1 MSYTELL
8 TNLRPDFSSD
18 DMKSVQGYYVFYQK
32 YQEQVSENLR
42 RILLQ
47 HPIFEPILKQQDL
60 ETQLKEEQLSNDL
73 QKAAIMKGEWEPYT
87 RHLMMQGAAY
97 GQMGL
102 EFNDW
107 YSVVKLFRECLQP
120 YLINDYGKNI
130 QQLLLILNGLDK
142 FLDYTMSSIA
152 AAYMRAKNNRVLE
165 EKAKTQAALEEL
177 QSIQERFR
185 LAIEGSS
192 AGIWDWDIR
201 TNEVFYAPRFKA
213 QLDYE
218 EHEFVNQFDSF
229 ANALHPRDKKY
240 VFEKINATLENDD
253 PYDVIYRLK
262 TKKRGYRWFLA
273 RGKVLRDE
281 EGKAYRMAGSIADIT
296 NAKKAEEE
304 VKKLNASLEQKVK
317 QRTTDLQQTNEELES
332 FSYTVSHDL
341 RAPLRAIDGFSKVLV
356 SKLDGKLE
364 PDQLHYLEVIIENVG
379 KMGNLI
385 DDLLAFS
392 RMSRR
397 EKREVTFDTNQL
409 VSEVFND
416 LMQIETGG
424 KTALKL
430 DKHLPPMFAD
440 RDMMKH
446 VFANL
451 LGNAIKFSG
460 TREEPLIEVG
470 YLSDQEDLVYFVK
483 DNGVGFDM
491 TYAKKLFGIFQ
502 RLHSEDE
509 FEGTGVGL
517 AIVQRIIH
525 RHGGKVWAQSE
536 EGKGAIFYFSLKKN
550 EKQND
555 KG

>member
-1 MSYTELL
+1 FQKHQKQVTE
-8 TNLRPDFSSD
+8 D
-18 DMKSVQGYYVFYQK
+18 
-32 YQEQVSENLR
+32 LR
-42 RILLQ
+42 RILLR
-47 HPIFEPILKQQDL
+47 HPTFEPILKHQTL

-73 QKAAIMKGEWEPYT
+73 QKAAIMKGEWESYT
-87 RHLMMQGAAY
+87 RHLMGQGAAY

-120 YLINDYGKNI
+120 YLINDYGKNT
-130 QQLLLILNGLDK
+130 QQLLLILDGLDK
-142 FLDYTMSSIA
+142 FMDYSMSSIA
-152 AAYMRAKNNRVLE
+152 AAYMRAKNNRILE

-201 TNEVFYAPRFKA
+201 TNEVFYAPRFKS
-213 QLDYE
+213 LLGYE

-240 VFEKINATLENDD
+240 AFGKINATLENDD
-253 PYDVIYRLK
+253 PYDVVYRLK

-341 RAPLRAIDGFSKVLV
+341 RAPLRAIDGFSKVLA

-397 EKREVTFDTNQL
+397 EKREVNFDTSQL

-416 LMQIETGG
+416 LMQLETGG
-424 KTALKL
+424 QTALKL

-460 TREEPLIEVG
+460 TRDEPLIEVG

-491 TYAKKLFGIFQ
+491 TYAKKMFGIFQ
-502 RLHSEDE
+502 
-509 FEGTGVGL
+509 
-517 AIVQRIIH
+517 
-525 RHGGKVWAQSE
+525 
-536 EGKGAIFYFSLKKN
+536 
-550 EKQND
+550 
-555 KG
+555 